1 MKKRFLSL
9 IMVGAMTMALTV
21 PAYAATAIGITDSVE
36 NVVTDTLNK
45 TTGTD
50 HFATNDNYD
59 GPAGAPTNVWNDGSI
74 VEEVK
79 VTAVK
84 TAEFTI
90 TVPKEIVMDGA
101 TATAD
106 YTVNVVGDIAG
117 DQRITVQPDA
127 SFQLAEAGGKANV
140 TATITQANTTFDYN
154 EINVDVNSDGA
165 ITAGTDGK
173 TVDGSIAAPDLT
185 AGDWSG
191 KFNFNITYGAK

>member
-21 PAYAATAIGITDSVE
+21 PAYAATSIGITDSVE

-50 HFATNDNYD
+50 HFVADDNYD

-84 TAEFTI
+84 TAEFTPRNVKNI
-90 TVPKEIVMDGA
+90 NDFDSVGELVKWLEKRNWRNNFYDDVTRDIVD
-101 TATAD
+101 
-106 YTVNVVGDIAG
+106 
-117 DQRITVQPDA
+117 
-127 SFQLAEAGGKANV
+127 E
-140 TATITQANTTFDYN
+140 TIKNIQA
-154 EINVDVNSDGA
+154 
-165 ITAGTDGK
+165 
-173 TVDGSIAAPDLT
+173 
-185 AGDWSG
+185 
-191 KFNFNITYGAK
+191 FN